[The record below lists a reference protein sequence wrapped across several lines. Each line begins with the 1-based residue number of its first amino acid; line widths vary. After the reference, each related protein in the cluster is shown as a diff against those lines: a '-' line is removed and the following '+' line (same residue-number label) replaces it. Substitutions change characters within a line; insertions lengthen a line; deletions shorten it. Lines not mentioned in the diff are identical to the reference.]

1 MSCGA
6 ILSSVAMVSAS
17 FCSRVGPLIATQGVL
32 YAVGGV
38 FAYFPCFIFLDE
50 WFVRRKGLGYG
61 VAWAGTGLGGAAT
74 PFVLDWL
81 LKSYGHRVALRAWA
95 VVQLLGI
102 GSAILLVKNRL
113 PTTGQPTLRR
123 VDAAFLKRAPFWIF
137 QLPNIMTAL
146 GTYLPVLYIPTFA
159 ASIGLPAFSGPLALA
174 LYSVSTFG
182 GCLLLGGLVDHF
194 HVCTVILLS
203 TLGQLIAIFVFWGLT
218 NGQALLYIFAIVYGI
233 FGGAFVATWPG
244 ASLAIRRAI
253 PGCYVDTGFVLS
265 LFTMGKGLGSV
276 VSGPISTALLQS
288 GWHVNAKL
296 AYGSEFGGMIV
307 FTGVSAA
314 LGVIAA
320 FGRVF
325 RIV

>member
-1 MSCGA
+1 
-6 ILSSVAMVSAS
+6 
-17 FCSRVGPLIATQGVL
+17 
-32 YAVGGV
+32 
-38 FAYFPCFIFLDE
+38 
-50 WFVRRKGLGYG
+50 
-61 VAWAGTGLGGAAT
+61 
-74 PFVLDWL
+74 
-81 LKSYGHRVALRAWA
+81 
-95 VVQLLGI
+95 
-102 GSAILLVKNRL
+102 
-113 PTTGQPTLRR
+113 
-123 VDAAFLKRAPFWIF
+123 
-137 QLPNIMTAL
+137 MTAL